1 MLMFINLKPKPAT
14 VLKRKQLPFFL
25 FLLFFRV
32 LKGDKHHPLHI
43 TGRGGL
49 FVWHVCYSQDMS
61 RRIPPFWCGVW
72 GMVLGCK
79 YRTSVGCLGI
89 KTIFTWQAKCPIF
102 KAIVAVLRGNSCL
115 LKNRTLGVPG
125 RSNWSIDHI
134 LLEKLDDLQS
144 YHKWSISPYQDWW
157 QQSGGLINKY
167 PAPQMFI
174 LIGKCL
180 TCYLWTFLFFF
191 FAHIDHMYRSE
202 IHVSYIH
209 LWFTVHVGPT
219 MLGTEWNKNQKP
231 PMGALAEIKLPSL
244 KLT

>member
-1 MLMFINLKPKPAT
+1 VISWTEIQFLTCPRLNPAVLDVDVHQLETQTSNSSQTKTTT
-14 VLKRKQLPFFL
+14 VFFVPIV
-25 FLLFFRV
+25 FPRPQ
-32 LKGDKHHPLHI
+32 GGHHPLHI

-102 KAIVAVLRGNSCL
+102 EAIVAVLRGNSCL

-180 TCYLWTFLFFF
+180 TCYLWTFLFFLCS
-191 FAHIDHMYRSE
+191 YRSY
-202 IHVSYIH
+202 V
-209 LWFTVHVGPT
+209 
-219 MLGTEWNKNQKP
+219 
-231 PMGALAEIKLPSL
+231 
-244 KLT
+244 